1 MNSALRKIR
10 HQPLAKASGTDKKIV
25 KAHFTNYFCTPHSA
39 LCTFM
44 LACTNVGC
52 KIKQGV
58 RKMRSWRVAALLFLL
73 GLGLGLLAQVVFT
86 PAHSQNSYEVVSLLR
101 SIDRR
106 LESIERRL
114 DRIERNTDN
123 ISRSLDYV
131 RDWNALRV
139 KVVR

>member
-1 MNSALRKIR
+1 
-10 HQPLAKASGTDKKIV
+10 
-25 KAHFTNYFCTPHSA
+25 
-39 LCTFM
+39 
-44 LACTNVGC
+44 
-52 KIKQGV
+52 
-58 RKMRSWRVAALLFLL
+58 MRSWRVAALLFLL

>member
-1 MNSALRKIR
+1 
-10 HQPLAKASGTDKKIV
+10 
-25 KAHFTNYFCTPHSA
+25 
-39 LCTFM
+39 M
-44 LACTNVGC
+44 LL
-52 KIKQGV
+52 
-58 RKMRSWRVAALLFLL
+58 WRITSLSFLL
-73 GLGLGLLAQVVFT
+73 GLGLGLLTQAIFA
-86 PAHSQNSYEVVSLLR
+86 PAHSQNSYEAVSLLR

-131 RDWNALRV
+131 RDWNTIRV